1 MSDATSAR
9 TYGQDYVLPQS
20 TPSEHSTPLELD
32 DIQSGVL
39 RPRPTPYVATYIVF
53 RIDDRKAGRDLMR
66 RVSEVVTSAANP
78 TSPLADTWVS
88 VALTYQGLKA
98 LGVPQASLDSFSW
111 EFRQGMA
118 ARYADLG
125 DTGESHPDKW
135 EQPLGS
141 SAPHVVLVAVS
152 PDSER
157 LEAALNRARE
167 TYRGM
172 SGVTAIWR
180 QDCHALPNE
189 KEPFGFRDGISHPA
203 IEGSG
208 IPGTNPLE
216 KPLKA
221 GEFVLGYQ
229 DEMGGTQKTEPE
241 ILGRNGTYVVF
252 RKLHQR
258 VAAFRKFVKANSKS
272 AGEEELLA
280 AKMMGRWRSG
290 APLALCPVHDDPAL
304 GADATRNNA
313 FLYEADDPAGLKTP
327 AGSHIRRTN
336 PRDASI
342 AGVARI
348 HRMIRRGTA
357 YGPLLPEGV
366 LDDDGADRGLMFAFV
381 GAHLGRQ
388 FEFVQS
394 QWINDGVF
402 IGAGDDKD
410 PVIGSD
416 SKGVNFTLP
425 RKPLRKR
432 FQGIPQFVVTRGG
445 EYCFMPGL
453 RALRWLSQLET

>member
-1 MSDATSAR
+1 MS
-9 TYGQDYVLPQS
+9 
-20 TPSEHSTPLELD
+20 SELNTQLELD

-39 RPRPTPYVATYIVF
+39 RPRPSPYVATYIAL

-66 RVSEVVTSAANP
+66 RVSEVVTSAATP
-78 TSPLADTWVS
+78 DSPLADTWVS
-88 VALTYQGLKA
+88 VALTHQGLKA
-98 LGVPQASLDSFSW
+98 LGVPQESLDSFSW

-118 ARYADLG
+118 ARYKDLG

-135 EQPLGS
+135 ERPLGS
-141 SAPHVVLVAVS
+141 SDLHVVLVAVA

-157 LEAALNRARE
+157 LEAALGRARDA
-167 TYRGM
+167 YRAM
-172 SGVTAIWR
+172 SGIAAIWR

-208 IPGTNPLE
+208 IPGTNPHE

-221 GEFVLGYQ
+221 GEFVLGYA

-258 VAAFRKFVKANSKS
+258 VAGFRKYLNANAKGP
-272 AGEEELLA
+272 ADEELLA

-290 APLALCPVHDDPAL
+290 APLARCPLHDDPAL
-304 GADATRNNA
+304 GADATRNND
-313 FLYEADDPAGLKTP
+313 FLYEADDPTGLKTP
-327 AGSHIRRTN
+327 PGSHIRRTN

-342 AGVARI
+342 AGVGKI

-366 LDDDGADRGLMFAFV
+366 LEDDGADRGLMFAFV

-394 QWINDGVF
+394 QWINDSVF
-402 IGAGDDKD
+402 IGSGDDKD
-410 PVIGSD
+410 PVMGSD
-416 SKGVNFTLP
+416 PKGVNFTLP

-453 RALRWLSQLET
+453 RALRWLGELDT

>member
-1 MSDATSAR
+1 MNGEIPIT
-9 TYGQDYVLPQS
+9 
-20 TPSEHSTPLELD
+20 LELD

-39 RPRPTPYVATYIVF
+39 RPRPTPYAATYIII
-53 RIDDRKAGRDLMR
+53 RIDDCKAGRELMLKL
-66 RVSEVVTSAANP
+66 STIVTSTASPA
-78 TSPLADTWVS
+78 SPLADTWVS

-98 LGVPQASLDSFSW
+98 LGVPENSLDSFSW

-118 ARYADLG
+118 SRWKELG
-125 DTGESHPDKW
+125 DLEESHPEHW
-135 EQPLGS
+135 EKPLGTTEV
-141 SAPHVVLVAVS
+141 HVILVAVT
-152 PDSER
+152 PDQQK
-157 LEAALNRARE
+157 LESVLKNALKSYKE
-167 TYRGM
+167 L

-180 QDCHALPNE
+180 QDCHALPNQ
-189 KEPFGFRDGISHPA
+189 KEPFGYRDGISHPA

-208 IPGTNPLE
+208 IAGTNPLE
-216 KPLKA
+216 PPLKA
-221 GEFVLGYQ
+221 GEFVLGYP
-229 DEMGGTQKTEPE
+229 DEMNAIQTIKPE

-258 VAAFRKFVKANSKS
+258 VAEFRKYLKANSNS
-272 AGEEELLA
+272 LDNEELLA

-290 APLALCPVHDDPAL
+290 APLATCPLRDNPEL
-304 GADATRNNA
+304 GADPQRNNC
-313 FLYEADDPAGLKTP
+313 FLYEKDDAKGFKTP
-327 AGSHIRRTN
+327 GGSHIRRTN

-357 YGPLLPEGV
+357 YGPLLPEEV
-366 LDDDGADRGLMFAFV
+366 LEDDGVDRGLMFAFV

-402 IGAGDDKD
+402 FGADSDKD
-410 PVIGSD
+410 PIVGSNQGED
-416 SKGVNFTLP
+416 KFTIP
-425 RKPLRKR
+425 HKPVRKR
-432 FQGIPQFVVTRGG
+432 LQGIPRFVITRGG

-453 RALRWLSQLET
+453 KALRWLADL